1 MLTAA
6 ADVRANGSF
15 GERWLVV
22 TDQRV
27 VVLPGTGAGEDGY
40 LAIPLADITEATTE
54 TLVSGGRL
62 EVQQQGLP
70 RSVLEYT
77 SSQAPK
83 FAEVARGIQQLAKGQ
98 PLAITDELPKLR
110 CDKCGRLLPEK
121 NGLCPK
127 CVHRG
132 AMALR
137 LAGYLRPH
145 WQQTVLLATLALT
158 KTGVQLLPPVI
169 QKTIIDG
176 VLTPPVEGANTGG
189 HYGDF
194 GFLVLMV
201 LSLGWRRPCHQRRR
215 RRGWLVRRLLEH
227 AHYRRRAERA
237 VPQPGTAV
245 TALPQQARK
254 GRPHVRGDAR
264 HR

>member
-1 MLTAA
+1 MLLTARGR
-6 ADVRANGSF
+6 RARHGSF

-27 VVLPGTGAGEDGY
+27 VDLPGTGSGEDGY

-54 TLVSGGRL
+54 SLVGGGRL

-70 RSVLEYT
+70 RSVIEYT

-98 PLAITDELPKLR
+98 PLAITDELPKVR

-121 NGLCPK
+121 NG
-127 CVHRG
+127 CVRSVSTRARWRYAWRASCAHTGSR
-132 AMALR
+132 R
-137 LAGYLRPH
+137 H
-145 WQQTVLLATLALT
+145 SWQRWPWPRRACSCC
-158 KTGVQLLPPVI
+158 PPVI

-201 LSLGWRRPCHQRRR
+201 LALVAAGLTTSSADAAA
-215 RRGWLVRRLLEH
+215 GWLAASLSTRITAAVRSELYRSLERLPLLFHSKREK
-227 AHYRRRAERA
+227 ASSC
-237 VPQPGTAV
+237 PW
-245 TALPQQARK
+245 
-254 GRPHVRGDAR
+254 
-264 HR
+264 